1 MHRSLRATVATVSIT
16 AALIGATATASA
28 EPAAPAPVV
37 AQQIDVTTGG
47 SSEGSAELALKD
59 VIKDPT
65 WLLLPFVIAF
75 CVIGGSVS
83 GSRVCSSPA
92 M

>member
-16 AALIGATATASA
+16 AALIGATATANA

-37 AQQIDVTTGG
+37 AQQVDTTTGG
-47 SSEGSAELALKD
+47 SSAGSAALALQD
-59 VIKDPT
+59 IIKDPT
-65 WLLLPFVIAF
+65 WLLLPFMIGL
-75 CVIGGSVS
+75 CVLGGSS
-83 GSRVCSSPA
+83 GGRGCTGPA